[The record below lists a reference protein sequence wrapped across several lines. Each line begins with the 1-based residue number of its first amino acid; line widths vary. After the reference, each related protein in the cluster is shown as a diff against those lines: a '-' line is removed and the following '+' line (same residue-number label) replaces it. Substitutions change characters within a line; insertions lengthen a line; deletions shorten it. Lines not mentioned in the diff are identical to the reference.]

1 MRLKTYKME
10 VLKSIDNGIM
20 ILTINREQALNA
32 LNSNVLSLL
41 NEFMI
46 EAAAM
51 SSSLKGIII
60 TGAGSKAF
68 VAGADITEFVDLDAQ
83 SGSALS
89 RKGQS
94 VLDRIEKMEIPV
106 IAAINGFALGGG
118 CELAMACH
126 MRIASTSAKFGQPE
140 VNLGLIPGYAGT
152 QLLVRLIGR
161 AKATEL
167 ILTGDMIPAQEAM
180 NLGLVN
186 HVVEPGE
193 EIKRSIEL
201 IEKIS
206 SKGPQAVAAALR
218 CIQKYF
224 EFEEGGALF
233 ESQQFGERMISAEA
247 KEGIA
252 AFFEKRKPRF
262 RN

>member
-1 MRLKTYKME
+1 ME
-10 VLKSIDNGIM
+10 VLKSIENGIM
-20 ILTINREQALNA
+20 ILTINRENALNA
-32 LNSNVLSLL
+32 LNSMVLSKL
-41 NEFMI
+41 NDFMA
-46 EAAAM
+46 EAAAHKNN
-51 SSSLKGIII
+51 LKGIII

-68 VAGADITEFVDLDAQ
+68 VAGADITEFVGLDAQ
-83 SGSALS
+83 SGSQLS
-89 RKGQS
+89 RKGQA

-167 ILTGDMIPAQEAM
+167 ILTGDMISAQEAM

-186 HVVEPGE
+186 HVVEPDE
-193 EIKRSIEL
+193 VITKSIEL
-201 IEKIS
+201 IEKIAK
-206 SKGPQAVAAALR
+206 KGPLAVSASLR

-224 EFEEGGALF
+224 EFEEGGALY
-233 ESQQFGERMISAEA
+233 ESEQFGERMESAEA
-247 KEGIA
+247 KEGIS
-252 AFFEKRKPRF
+252 AFLEKRKPQF
-262 RN
+262 RD